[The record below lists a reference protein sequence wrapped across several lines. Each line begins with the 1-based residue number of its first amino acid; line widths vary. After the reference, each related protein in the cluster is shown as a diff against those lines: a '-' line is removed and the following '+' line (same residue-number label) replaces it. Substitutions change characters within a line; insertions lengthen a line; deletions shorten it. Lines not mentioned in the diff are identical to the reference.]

1 MTIEIRRF
9 SSAQSDFAQQM
20 DSLLSWESVSDAG
33 VQKTVADIIYD
44 IRTRGDEALIEF
56 TNKFDRME
64 ATSMAELELNQE
76 QLQAALDALPQ
87 ERREALLK
95 AAERVRSYHEKQ
107 KQDSWTYTEADGTM
121 LGQKV
126 TPMDRVGLYVPGG
139 KAA

>member
-126 TPMDRVGLYVPGG
+126 TPMDRVGL
-139 KAA
+139 

>member
-76 QLQAALDALPQ
+76 QLQAAVAMRATASRDFSGKHLSGLDPAAAGTPYCAPLPG
-87 ERREALLK
+87 R
-95 AAERVRSYHEKQ
+95 
-107 KQDSWTYTEADGTM
+107 
-121 LGQKV
+121 
-126 TPMDRVGLYVPGG
+126 
-139 KAA
+139 